1 MYGLKPQNNHKTT
14 YQK

>member
-1 MYGLKPQNNHKTT
+1 MYGLKPQNNYKTT